1 MTVINKV
8 SDLLDTTNS
17 DIRRIRRDKT
27 QERAIRRDQLSD
39 RAREDLEGDN
49 IPLTF
54 FPTKLSRARDIFGI
68 PYRRFRIIRIRLPR
82 DVPRGKKETRSR
94 PKPWRFGARQTS
106 KATTTHRDIAEGEK
120 TADNNSENREWF
132 LAGDKCAL
140 DRSNAH
146 TTETSNGFPARDW
159 PAWLAT
165 RARARAS
172 SRT

>member
-1 MTVINKV
+1 MSVINKV

-68 PYRRFRIIRIRLPR
+68 PYRRFRIVRIRLAR
-82 DVPRGKKETRSR
+82 VVPRGKKETRSR
-94 PKPWRFGARQTS
+94 PKP
-106 KATTTHRDIAEGEK
+106 
-120 TADNNSENREWF
+120 
-132 LAGDKCAL
+132 
-140 DRSNAH
+140 
-146 TTETSNGFPARDW
+146 
-159 PAWLAT
+159 
-165 RARARAS
+165 
-172 SRT
+172 